1 MNVIGDQRSVEGDT
15 EPLPRAEEEEVEQD
29 VEDVLGQHQR
39 VEAGALIYR
48 ILVICLQLIECD
60 DLQRKLVRNVVFKIP
75 FVGVEQG

>member
-1 MNVIGDQRSVEGDT
+1 MNVIGDQRSVEGDA